1 MKILLFGG
9 NGQVGWELQRSLIPL
24 GELIALNSASEN
36 YCGDLT
42 DLAGIKQTVR
52 KIVPDIIVNAAA
64 YTAVDKAEN
73 EPELAQ
79 ILNAEAPGVLAQEAK
94 QLNARL
100 VHYSTDYVFNGTG
113 DQPYLET
120 NLTDPLNIYGKTK
133 LEGEK
138 NIQSSGCAHLIFR
151 TSWVYATYGNNFIKT
166 ILRLAQQR
174 DKLAIVNDQIGSPT
188 GAELIADVTAYAIH
202 TLKYNPEI
210 SDLYHLVARG
220 YTSWLDFAKFILK
233 HAEQANIPLKVP
245 STALQPLKSI
255 DYPLPAKRPLNS
267 RLNTCKLENTF
278 DLILPEWQVGASR
291 TLSEILDK
299 NFMGEWK
306 QNFLRSN
313 ASQSDT

>member
-42 DLAGIKQTVR
+42 NLTGIKQTIR

-94 QLNARL
+94 QINARL
-100 VHYSTDYVFNGTG
+100 IHYSTDYVFNGTG

-120 NLTDPLNIYGKTK
+120 DPTEPLNVYGKTK

-138 NIQSSGCAHLIFR
+138 NIQTSGCSHLIFR

-166 ILRLAQQR
+166 MLRLAQHR
-174 DKLAIVNDQIGSPT
+174 DKLTIVNDQIGSPT
-188 GAELIADVTAYAIH
+188 GAELIADVTAHAML
-202 TLKYNPEI
+202 TLKRNPEV
-210 SDLYHLVARG
+210 SGLYHLVAKG
-220 YTSWLDFAKFILK
+220 NTSWYDFAKFILK
-233 HAEQANIPLKVP
+233 HAEHANIPLKVQ
-245 STALQPLKSI
+245 SIALQPIKSS
-255 DYPLPAKRPLNS
+255 DFPLPAKRPLNS
-267 RLNTCKLENTF
+267 RLNICKLQKTF
-278 DLILPEWQVGASR
+278 NLILPEWQVGVSR
-291 TLSEILDK
+291 TLTEILDK
-299 NFMGEWK
+299 
-306 QNFLRSN
+306 
-313 ASQSDT
+313 